1 MNKAWLSFHGDAL
14 LSSAFKHGGHGW
26 IDPYE
31 KRVLHLQGSPW
42 QRRSLVFLKKISLY
56 EAMWLYLPQN
66 ILFLLV
72 ISIQQLF
79 GIGIEFVY
87 VLVLDTTSFFP
98 NK

>member
-1 MNKAWLSFHGDAL
+1 
-14 LSSAFKHGGHGW
+14 
-26 IDPYE
+26 
-31 KRVLHLQGSPW
+31 
-42 QRRSLVFLKKISLY
+42 
-56 EAMWLYLPQN
+56 MWLYLPQN

-87 VLVLDTTSFFP
+87 VLVLNATSFFP